1 MSWFY
6 PLISVRHFPFLI
18 RVTGLGALVAGAYG
32 ALHDQVSYSISPEYF
47 TKMKFY
53 QFAYADFGWPPR
65 VFAAEVGFLATW
77 WVGLI
82 GGWILGRIGLAELT
96 QQTTWSYT
104 ARAFA
109 LAAGVTVIVGAL
121 GALLGAA
128 QARGDLSTW
137 QAWQQNLGLD
147 DLHGFVVVAYLHWA
161 SYLGGVLGVLSA
173 AVYVKRALSDLPP
186 YSVQPEG
193 R

>member
-1 MSWFY
+1 MNPIY
-6 PLISVRHFPFLI
+6 PSIPARQFPALI
-18 RVTGLGALVAGAYG
+18 RVTVLGALFAGAYG

-65 VFAAEVGFLATW
+65 VLAAEVGFLATW

-82 GGWILGRIGLAELT
+82 GGWILGRMGLAELNQRAT
-96 QQTTWSYT
+96 RYYT

-109 LAAGVTVIVGAL
+109 LAAGVTVIIGAL
-121 GALLGAA
+121 GALLGAFQA
-128 QARGDLSTW
+128 QGDLSAW
-137 QAWQQNLGLD
+137 QAWQENLGLD
-147 DLHGFVVVAYLHWA
+147 DLRGFVVVAYLHWA
-161 SYLGGVLGVLSA
+161 SYLGGILGVIA
-173 AVYVKRALSDLPP
+173 AVVYVKRAD
-186 YSVQPEG
+186 